1 MESDFD
7 LSGGL
12 RAMSLFKRHPG
23 PLEPSELNQAVKH
36 ELANSVQCMCELAD
50 GGVLSQPLIRELE
63 QIVADRKS
71 SRPMRVPSI
80 SLMIGSSG
88 DDYSDAGVE
97 WGDGVSGVLGSHM
110 KVAPVKHY

>member
-1 MESDFD
+1 MDSDFD

-12 RAMSLFKRHPG
+12 RAMSLFKRNPG
-23 PLEPSELNQAVKH
+23 PLEPGELNQAVKH

-63 QIVADRKS
+63 QIVADRKT

-80 SLMIGSSG
+80 SLVIGSPG
-88 DDYSDAGVE
+88 EDYSDGGVE
-97 WGDGVSGVLGSHM
+97 WDDGVSGVLGRHM
-110 KVAPVKHY
+110 EMVPVKHY